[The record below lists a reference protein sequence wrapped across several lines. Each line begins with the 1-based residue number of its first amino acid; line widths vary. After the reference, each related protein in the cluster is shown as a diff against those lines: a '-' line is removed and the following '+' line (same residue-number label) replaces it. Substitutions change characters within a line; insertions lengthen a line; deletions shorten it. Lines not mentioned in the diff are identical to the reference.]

1 MAPTEILAEQHFRKL
16 IGWLEPL
23 GIKTAWLT
31 GSQKTKER
39 REMLAL
45 IASGEAG
52 LVIGTH
58 AVIQDK
64 VKFKNLAL
72 AIIDEQHRFG
82 VAQRLALRSKMTA
95 RRAGAA
101 PADDDRHADSAHAG
115 HELLRRP
122 GRLHAST
129 SCRPAARPSSPRW

>member
-45 IASGEAG
+45 IASGEAA

-64 VKFKNLAL
+64 VVFKNLAL

-82 VAQRLALRSKMTA
+82 VAQRLALRNKTTITA
-95 RRAGAA
+95 AELDSVQGQRGTGSAG
-101 PADDDRHADSAHAG
+101 PQV
-115 HELLRRP
+115 LPP
-122 GRLHAST
+122 GG
-129 SCRPAARPSSPRW
+129 